1 MHSNF
6 LAILFALASALTIA
20 WGTVVRHQI
29 AEQAGYEESPT
40 SVLHSIMR
48 LRWWAGLSL
57 SFLGYALQIIAL
69 AFGTLL
75 VVQPILVLSLMFTL
89 PLSAK
94 VNGRRISKSE
104 TAWAALL
111 TTAVAILVVSGRP
124 TAGITDPP
132 LQRWLI
138 ASGIGLVVFVLLYVW
153 SSVSLRGDGTG
164 VLNRTDR
171 ALILGAITGGIMG
184 YVAVLSK
191 SVTNIAGDLGVFAL
205 LTRWELYALIGL
217 AIIGTAIQQAS
228 FNAGEL
234 KNSLPAM
241 TVVEPIVAFIL
252 GYTILG
258 EKFQV
263 SGYQWIYMAV
273 TIIVMVVVTVVL
285 SRKSVKQ

>member
-1 MHSNF
+1 M
-6 LAILFALASALTIA
+6 
-20 WGTVVRHQI
+20 
-29 AEQAGYEESPT
+29 
-40 SVLHSIMR
+40 
-48 LRWWAGLSL
+48 
-57 SFLGYALQIIAL
+57 
-69 AFGTLL
+69 
-75 VVQPILVLSLMFTL
+75 
-89 PLSAK
+89 
-94 VNGRRISKSE
+94 
-104 TAWAALL
+104 
-111 TTAVAILVVSGRP
+111 
-124 TAGITDPP
+124 
-132 LQRWLI
+132 
-138 ASGIGLVVFVLLYVW
+138 
-153 SSVSLRGDGTG
+153 
-164 VLNRTDR
+164 
-171 ALILGAITGGIMG
+171 
-184 YVAVLSK
+184 
-191 SVTNIAGDLGVFAL
+191 FAL